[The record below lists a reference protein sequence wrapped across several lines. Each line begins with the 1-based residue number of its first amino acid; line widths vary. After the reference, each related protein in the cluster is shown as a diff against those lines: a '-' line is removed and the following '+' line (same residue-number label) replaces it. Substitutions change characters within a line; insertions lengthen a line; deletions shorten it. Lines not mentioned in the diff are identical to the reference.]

1 MQGRGKRAVDGEFFV
16 VIKPKHLRAGSR
28 VAVVSPAST
37 PKEPLVRLGM
47 ERFASLGY
55 EPVLYPSAL
64 AAGPLYYAGDVAARV
79 ADLHAA
85 FADPAI
91 DAVICTRGGWGT
103 AELLPHL
110 DAALIKANPKPFIGF
125 SDHTTLHLW
134 LAQSC
139 GLHTFYAPMISP
151 DFARGDVLADG
162 VDLYSWRHALER
174 AAPWSLDESR
184 GMRVLRAGE
193 TVTGT
198 LYGGCL
204 ALLVESL
211 GTPYAMEMPEG
222 DILLFVEEVGT
233 KPYQWDRMML
243 HLQYAGLLERVKG
256 IVLGDMTQCA
266 DDAAEAALIEQAL
279 LHNLR
284 DWKGPIAIGLQCGH
298 VNTPNV
304 TLPLGVTARL
314 ECTDAA
320 SLHILESAVE

>member
-1 MQGRGKRAVDGEFFV
+1 VT
-16 VIKPKHLRAGSR
+16 KPRRLREGAR

-55 EPVLYPSAL
+55 EPVLFPSAL
-64 AAGPLYYAGDVAARV
+64 ASGPLYYAGDVPSRV

-85 FADPAI
+85 FRDDAI
-91 DAVICTRGGWGT
+91 DAIICTRGGWGT
-103 AELLPHL
+103 AELLPYL
-110 DAALIKANPKPFIGF
+110 DAELVKAHPKPFIGF

-134 LAQSC
+134 FAQMC

-162 VDLYSWRHALER
+162 VDLFSWRHALER
-174 AAPWSLDESR
+174 AEPWGLDER
-184 GMRVLRAGE
+184 QGLRVLRAGE
-193 TVTGT
+193 AVTGT

-211 GTPYAMEMPEG
+211 GTPWAMTMPEG
-222 DILLFVEEVGT
+222 DVVLFVEEVGT
-233 KPYQWDRMML
+233 KPYQWDRVML
-243 HLQYAGLLERVKG
+243 HLRYAGLLERVKG
-256 IVLGDMTQCA
+256 IVFGDMAQCA
-266 DDAAEAALIEQAL
+266 DDAAEADLIEKAL

-284 DWKGPIAIGLQCGH
+284 DFAGPIAIGLQCGH

-304 TLPLGVTARL
+304 SLPLGVSVRL
-314 ECTDAA
+314 ECTEAA
-320 SLHILESAVE
+320 TLQILESAVE

>member
-1 MQGRGKRAVDGEFFV
+1 
-16 VIKPKHLRAGSR
+16 
-28 VAVVSPAST
+28 VVSPAST
-37 PKEPLVRLGM
+37 PKEQLVRWGM
-47 ERFASLGY
+47 TRFASLGY

-64 AAGPLYYAGDVAARV
+64 VSGPLYYAGDVAARV

-85 FADPAI
+85 FADPTI
-91 DAVICTRGGWGT
+91 DAIICTRGGWGT

-110 DAALIKANPKPFIGF
+110 DAALVKANPKPFIGF
-125 SDHTTLHLW
+125 SDHTSLHLW
-134 LAQSC
+134 FAQTC
-139 GLHTFYAPMISP
+139 GLGTFYAPMISP

-174 AAPWSLDESR
+174 TEPWSLDRRE

-193 TVTGT
+193 TVEGT

-211 GTPYAMEMPEG
+211 GTPYAMTMPEG
-222 DILLFVEEVGT
+222 DIILFVEEVGT

-243 HLQYAGLLERVKG
+243 HLRYAGLLDRVKG
-256 IVLGDMTQCA
+256 IVFGDMAQCV
-266 DDAAEAALIEQAL
+266 DDAAENDLLERAL

-284 DWKGPIAIGLQCGH
+284 DFQGPISIGLQCGH

-304 TLPLGVTARL
+304 TLPLGVRARL
-314 ECTDAA
+314 QCTEVA
-320 SLHILESAVE
+320 SLQVMEAAVDATPAAVK